1 MIRRLL
7 LLNGLAIVGVAL
19 NHTIG
24 WGYVAMF
31 WWTDRY
37 RPVAVPDFSQMGGLS
52 YWGLRFFEQL
62 LMFSIPAFLFV
73 SGYFIAVATGRTRS
87 NVSPPVV
94 RQRIINLALP
104 YLLWSLIYFGA
115 SAVLEGQIFT
125 PWQYLRLLLVGGAA
139 QAFYYVPLVIQ
150 LYLLSLLMVP
160 LARQHWRT
168 LLAVSL
174 AIQLVPLAL
183 RYPVLL
189 GVDWPWA
196 IRLERWLPAWFFP
209 GHLFWFAVGVVV
221 GFHVGEFRGWLARWK
236 WWLLGLMV
244 ITVPLGILE
253 WEWILQASG
262 RAWLGQERTFFDD
275 LYSALAILAF
285 LAFERVTP
293 PAARQL
299 SDWGT
304 RSYGIYLAHSLVLLV
319 AVKAIYHAAPWLLAH
334 QILLQPLLLALGLAV
349 PLALMALVNRSPA
362 RRFYAYL
369 FG

>member
-1 MIRRLL
+1 
-7 LLNGLAIVGVAL
+7 
-19 NHTIG
+19 
-24 WGYVAMF
+24 
-31 WWTDRY
+31 
-37 RPVAVPDFSQMGGLS
+37 
-52 YWGLRFFEQL
+52 
-62 LMFSIPAFLFV
+62 
-73 SGYFIAVATGRTRS
+73 
-87 NVSPPVV
+87 
-94 RQRIINLALP
+94 
-104 YLLWSLIYFGA
+104 
-115 SAVLEGQIFT
+115 
-125 PWQYLRLLLVGGAA
+125 
-139 QAFYYVPLVIQ
+139 
-150 LYLLSLLMVP
+150 
-160 LARQHWRT
+160 
-168 LLAVSL
+168 
-174 AIQLVPLAL
+174 
-183 RYPVLL
+183 
-189 GVDWPWA
+189 
-196 IRLERWLPAWFFP
+196 
-209 GHLFWFAVGVVV
+209 
-221 GFHVGEFRGWLARWK
+221 
-236 WWLLGLMV
+236 MV